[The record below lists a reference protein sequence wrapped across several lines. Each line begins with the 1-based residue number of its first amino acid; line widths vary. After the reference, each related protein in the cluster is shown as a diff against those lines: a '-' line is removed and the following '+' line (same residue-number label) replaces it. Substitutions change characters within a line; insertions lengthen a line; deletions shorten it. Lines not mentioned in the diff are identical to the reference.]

1 MGALNG
7 AAVCLFLDG
16 EVTRLGLELDLG
28 LGIGEEVDAWE

>member
-16 EVTRLGLELDLG
+16 DVTRLELDLG
-28 LGIGEEVDAWE
+28 LGIGEEVVAWE